1 MQAVRGILNT
11 INMNI
16 LPTITDFSFRNK
28 IVEIVFANL
37 TETLEMEAKFKKKM
51 ESMDGILDIRIKK
64 PKLLKIIIFGSP
76 LVSPI
81 SEKITGKDTP
91 EFKYVD

>member
-1 MQAVRGILNT
+1 
-11 INMNI
+11 
-16 LPTITDFSFRNK
+16 
-28 IVEIVFANL
+28 
-37 TETLEMEAKFKKKM
+37 M

-81 SEKITGKDTP
+81 SEKITDKDTP